1 MIARGDVYW
10 VRIEPRSGSEQRGT
24 RPALVISSDI
34 FNANPRWNSLLIIPC
49 TTSSLQGA
57 RPATVVPLVKGSSGL
72 EVDGFAICHQITTFD
87 LRHRA
92 GIDPPDPGQELASIE
107 RRDLVTYGEPVN
119 LQPA

>member
-72 EVDGFAICHQITTFD
+72 EVDGFAICHQITTLDRSKFMTRIGRVD
-87 LRHRA
+87 ARTMAQIELGIRA
-92 GIDPPDPGQELASIE
+92 ALDML
-107 RRDLVTYGEPVN
+107 
-119 LQPA
+119 